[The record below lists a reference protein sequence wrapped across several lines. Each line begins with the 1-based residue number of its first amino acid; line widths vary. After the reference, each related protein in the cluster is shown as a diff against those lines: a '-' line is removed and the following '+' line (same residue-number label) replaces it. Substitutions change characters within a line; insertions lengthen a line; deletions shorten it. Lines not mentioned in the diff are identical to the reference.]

1 MSNAAQARYHKPA
14 QPLGR
19 WLLQQISRSD
29 DIGQLAKAAAADRGF
44 PKDGDFK
51 AISRR
56 LNELQADGE
65 THAALEQADIEADL
79 Y

>member
-1 MSNAAQARYHKPA
+1 MSSATEARYHPSA
-14 QPLGR
+14 PPLGR
-19 WLLQQISRSD
+19 WLLQQTGRDD

-44 PKDGDFK
+44 PKDGDFE

-56 LNELQADGE
+56 LNQQQADGD
-65 THAALEQADIEADL
+65 THAALEQADIEAAA